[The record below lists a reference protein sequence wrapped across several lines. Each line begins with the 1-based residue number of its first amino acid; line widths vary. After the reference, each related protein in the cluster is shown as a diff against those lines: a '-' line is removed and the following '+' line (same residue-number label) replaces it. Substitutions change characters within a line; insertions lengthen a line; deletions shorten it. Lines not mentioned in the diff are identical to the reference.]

1 MGKKQV
7 FSSFFNNI
15 FFPVGAF
22 FLAVLLWLFVIS
34 GNNYTMMLDMPIE
47 ARNLNAQ
54 KTYLEEVPGSASVIL
69 EGKGRDLFKSFI
81 LKSYSEFKLV
91 LDLDGIS
98 QEYEF
103 ILNEYFDK
111 NPSKVVLPPSHNVRF
126 VEVVYP
132 NRIKIKLDE
141 IMEKKVP
148 VISNINKL
156 VRDGHIQIGKIEF
169 KPDSINIVGPR
180 VELDKINSVYT
191 VKDTL
196 NNLFKLT
203 EGQID
208 LLLANRLIKY
218 SSKRVNYLFNV
229 QQISERIIVDIPVNV
244 INKIKGI
251 RVFPSP
257 QTVSL
262 TLVGGV
268 NQIAKINSSDIS
280 VTVDFS
286 LWEMDKSF
294 YLPEV
299 LIPFDILNWKNLS
312 PRTIELGVA
321 REFK

>member
-1 MGKKQV
+1 MSKTQA
-7 FSSFFNNI
+7 SSSLFNNI

-22 FLAVLLWLFVIS
+22 FLAVLLWLFVVS
-34 GNNYTMMLDMPIE
+34 GNNYTMMLDIPIE

-54 KTYLEEVPGSASVIL
+54 KTYLEEVPSFASVIL

-103 ILNEYFDK
+103 ILNDYFDK

-141 IMEKKVP
+141 IMEKKVQ
-148 VISNINKL
+148 VLSNINEL
-156 VRDGHIQIGKIEF
+156 VKDGHIQIGKTEF
-169 KPDSINIVGPR
+169 QPDSINIIGPR
-180 VELDKINSVYT
+180 VELDKISSVYT

-203 EGQID
+203 KGQID
-208 LLLANRLIKY
+208 LLLPNRLIKY
-218 SSKRVNYLFNV
+218 SSKRVNYLFDV

-262 TLVGGV
+262 MLVGGV
-268 NQIAKINSSDIS
+268 EQISKIKPSDIS
-280 VTVDFS
+280 VIVDFN
-286 LWEMDKSF
+286 LWKMDKSF
-294 YLPEV
+294 YIPEV
-299 LIPFDILNWKNLS
+299 LVPFDILNWKNLS

-321 REFK
+321 RESK

>member
-1 MGKKQV
+1 MGKAK
-7 FSSFFNNI
+7 FSSSFFDNLI
-15 FFPVGAF
+15 FPVGAF

-54 KTYLEEVPGSASVIL
+54 KTYLEEVPGYASVIL

-81 LKSYSEFKLV
+81 LKSFSEFKLV

-103 ILNEYFDK
+103 ILNDYFDK

-141 IMEKKVP
+141 IMEKKVQ
-148 VISNINKL
+148 VLSNINEVVK
-156 VRDGHIQIGKIEF
+156 DGHIQIGKTVF
-169 KPDSINIVGPR
+169 NPDSINIIGPK
-180 VELDKINSVYT
+180 VELDNINSVYT

-196 NNLFKLT
+196 NNLFKHT
-203 EGQID
+203 KGQID
-208 LLLANRLIKY
+208 LLLPNRLIKY
-218 SSKRVNYLFNV
+218 SSKSVNYLFNV

-268 NQIAKINSSDIS
+268 EQIAKIKPSDIS
-280 VTVDFS
+280 VIVDFS

-294 YLPEV
+294 YMPEV
-299 LIPFDILNWKNLS
+299 LIPYDILNWKNLS

-321 REFK
+321 RESK

>member
-1 MGKKQV
+1 MGKTQV
-7 FSSFFNNI
+7 SSSFFNNI
-15 FFPVGAF
+15 VFPVGAF
-22 FLAVLLWLFVIS
+22 LLAVLLWLFVIS
-34 GNNYTMMLDMPIE
+34 GNNYTMMLDIPIE
-47 ARNLNAQ
+47 ARNLNVQ
-54 KTYLEEVPGSASVIL
+54 KTYLEEVPAYASVIL

-81 LKSYSEFKLV
+81 LKNYSEFKLV
-91 LDLDGIS
+91 LDLDGVY

-103 ILNEYFDK
+103 ILNDYFDK

-132 NRIKIKLDE
+132 NRIQIKLDE

-148 VISNINKL
+148 IFSNINEIVK
-156 VRDGHIQIGKIEF
+156 DGHVQVSKTEF
-169 KPDSINIVGPR
+169 KPDSIDIIGPK
-180 VELDKINSVYT
+180 VELDKINNVYT
-191 VKDTL
+191 IKDTL
-196 NNLFKLT
+196 IDLFKHT

-208 LLLANRLIKY
+208 LLVPNRLIKY
-218 SSKRVNYLFNV
+218 SSKIVNYSINV
-229 QQISERIIVDIPVNV
+229 QQISERIIADIPVNV

-268 NQIAKINSSDIS
+268 KQISIIKPSDIS
-280 VTVDFS
+280 VIVDFS
-286 LWEMDKSF
+286 SWEMDKNF
-294 YLPEV
+294 YMPKV

-321 REFK
+321 RETK

>member
-22 FLAVLLWLFVIS
+22 FLAVLLWLFVVS
-34 GNNYTMMLDMPIE
+34 GNNYTMMLDIPIE

-54 KTYLEEVPGSASVIL
+54 KTYLEEVPGFASVIL
-69 EGKGRDLFKSFI
+69 EGNGRDLFKSFI

-103 ILNEYFDK
+103 ILNDYFDK

-141 IMEKKVP
+141 IMEKKVQ
-148 VISNINKL
+148 VLSNINEL
-156 VRDGHIQIGKIEF
+156 VKDGHIQIGKTEF
-169 KPDSINIVGPR
+169 TPDSINIIGPK
-180 VELDKINSVYT
+180 VELDKINSIYT
-191 VKDTL
+191 IEDTL

-203 EGQID
+203 KGQID
-208 LLLANRLIKY
+208 LLLPNRLIKY
-218 SSKRVNYLFNV
+218 SSKQVNYLFNV

-268 NQIAKINSSDIS
+268 QQIAKIKPYDIS
-280 VTVDFS
+280 VVVDFS

-294 YLPEV
+294 YMPEV
-299 LIPFDILNWKNLS
+299 SIPFDILNWKNLS

-321 REFK
+321 RESK

>member
-22 FLAVLLWLFVIS
+22 FLAVLLWLFVVS
-34 GNNYTMMLDMPIE
+34 GNNYTMMLDIPIE

-54 KTYLEEVPGSASVIL
+54 KTYLEEVPSFASVIL

-81 LKSYSEFKLV
+81 LKGYSEFKLV

-103 ILNEYFDK
+103 ILNDYFDK

-141 IMEKKVP
+141 IMEKKVH
-148 VISNINKL
+148 ILSNINEL
-156 VRDGHIQIGKIEF
+156 VKDGHIKIGKIKF
-169 KPDSINIVGPR
+169 QPDSINIIGPR
-180 VELDKINSVYT
+180 VELNKINSVYT
-191 VKDTL
+191 IKDTL

-203 EGQID
+203 KGQID
-208 LLLANRLIKY
+208 LLLLNRLIKY
-218 SSKRVNYLFNV
+218 SSKRVNYILNV

-268 NQIAKINSSDIS
+268 NQISKIKPSDIS
-280 VTVDFS
+280 VIVDFN
-286 LWEMDKSF
+286 LWEIDKSF
-294 YLPEV
+294 YMPEV

-321 REFK
+321 RESK

>member
-1 MGKKQV
+1 MGKIQV
-7 FSSFFNNI
+7 SSSFFNNI
-15 FFPVGAF
+15 VFPVGAF

-54 KTYLEEVPGSASVIL
+54 KTYLKEVPGYASVIL

-81 LKSYSEFKLV
+81 LKNYSEFKLV

-103 ILNEYFDK
+103 ILNDYFDK
-111 NPSKVVLPPSHNVRF
+111 NPSKIVLPPSHNVSF

-132 NRIKIKLDE
+132 NRIQIKLDE
-141 IMEKKVP
+141 IMKKKVP
-148 VISNINKL
+148 VISNIYSL
-156 VRDGHIQIGKIEF
+156 VQDGHVQIGKTEF
-169 KPDSINIVGPR
+169 KPDSINIIGPR

-196 NNLFKLT
+196 YDLFNLT
-203 EGQID
+203 EGQIN
-208 LLLANRLIKY
+208 LLIPNRLIKY
-218 SSKRVNYLFNV
+218 SSNKVDYLFNI

-262 TLVGGV
+262 TLIGGLK
-268 NQIAKINSSDIS
+268 QISKIKPSDIS
-280 VTVDFS
+280 VIVDFRS
-286 LWEMDKSF
+286 WKMDKNF
-294 YLPEV
+294 YMPEV
-299 LIPFDILNWKNLS
+299 SIPFDILSWKNLS
-312 PRTIELGVA
+312 PRTVELGVA
-321 REFK
+321 RESK

>member
-22 FLAVLLWLFVIS
+22 FLAVLLWLFVVS
-34 GNNYTMMLDMPIE
+34 GNNYTMMLDIPIE

-54 KTYLEEVPGSASVIL
+54 KTYLEEVPSFASVIL

-81 LKSYSEFKLV
+81 LKGYSEFKLV

-103 ILNEYFDK
+103 ILNDYFDK

-141 IMEKKVP
+141 ILEKKVQ
-148 VISNINKL
+148 VLSNINEL
-156 VRDGHIQIGKIEF
+156 VKDGHIQIGKTEF
-169 KPDSINIVGPR
+169 QPDSINIIGPR

-203 EGQID
+203 KGQID
-208 LLLANRLIKY
+208 LLLPNRLIKY

-268 NQIAKINSSDIS
+268 KQIAKIKPSDIS
-280 VTVDFS
+280 VIVDFN

-294 YLPEV
+294 YMPKV
-299 LIPFDILNWKNLS
+299 FIPFDILNWKNLS

-321 REFK
+321 RESK

>member
-22 FLAVLLWLFVIS
+22 FLAVLLWLFVVS
-34 GNNYTMMLDMPIE
+34 GNNYTMMLDIPIE

-54 KTYLEEVPGSASVIL
+54 KTYLEEVPSFASVIL

-103 ILNEYFDK
+103 ILNDYFDK
-111 NPSKVVLPPSHNVRF
+111 NPSKVVLPPSHNVHF

-141 IMEKKVP
+141 IMKKKVQ
-148 VISNINKL
+148 VLSNINKL
-156 VRDGHIQIGKIEF
+156 VKDGHIQIGKTEF
-169 KPDSINIVGPR
+169 QPDSINIIGPK
-180 VELDKINSVYT
+180 VELDKINSIYT

-203 EGQID
+203 NGQID
-208 LLLANRLIKY
+208 LLLPNRLIKY
-218 SSKRVNYLFNV
+218 SSKTVNYLLNV

-268 NQIAKINSSDIS
+268 NQIARIKPSDIS
-280 VTVDFS
+280 VIVDFS

-294 YLPEV
+294 YMPEV

-321 REFK
+321 RESK

>member
-1 MGKKQV
+1 MVKTRV
-7 FSSFFNNI
+7 PSSFFTNI
-15 FFPVGAF
+15 FFPIGAF
-22 FLAVLLWLFVIS
+22 SLAVLLWLFVIS
-34 GNNYTMMLDMPIE
+34 GNNFTMMLDMPIE

-54 KTYLEEVPGSASVIL
+54 KTYLEEVPAFASVIL
-69 EGKGRDLFKSFI
+69 EGKGRDLFKSFV
-81 LKSYSEFKLV
+81 LKNYSEFKLV

-103 ILNEYFDK
+103 ILNDYFDK

-141 IMEKKVP
+141 IMEKSVP
-148 VISNINKL
+148 VLSNINEL
-156 VRDGHIQIGKIEF
+156 VKDGHIQIGPTEF
-169 KPDSINIVGPR
+169 KPDSIKIIGPR
-180 VELDKINSVYT
+180 VELDKITSVYT

-208 LLLANRLIKY
+208 LLLQNRLIKY
-218 SSKRVNYLFNV
+218 SSERVNYTFNV

-268 NQIAKINSSDIS
+268 KQIANIKPSDIS
-280 VTVDFS
+280 VIVDFS
-286 LWEMDKSF
+286 LWEIDKSF
-294 YLPEV
+294 YMPEV
-299 LIPFDILNWKNLS
+299 LIPFDIINWKNLS

-321 REFK
+321 RESK

>member
-22 FLAVLLWLFVIS
+22 FLAVLLWLFVVS
-34 GNNYTMMLDMPIE
+34 GNNYTMMLDIPIE

-54 KTYLEEVPGSASVIL
+54 KTYLEEVPGFASVIL

-81 LKSYSEFKLV
+81 LKRYSEFKLV

-103 ILNEYFDK
+103 ILNDYFDK

-141 IMEKKVP
+141 IMEKKVQ
-148 VISNINKL
+148 VLSNINEL
-156 VRDGHIQIGKIEF
+156 VKDGHIQIGKIEF
-169 KPDSINIVGPR
+169 QPDSINIIGPK
-180 VELDKINSVYT
+180 VELDKINNVYT

-196 NNLFKLT
+196 NNLDKLT
-203 EGQID
+203 KGEID
-208 LLLANRLIKY
+208 LLLPNRLIKY
-218 SSKRVNYLFNV
+218 SSERVDYLSDV

-268 NQIAKINSSDIS
+268 KQISKIKPSDIS
-280 VTVDFS
+280 VIVDFNS
-286 LWEMDKSF
+286 WEMDKSF
-294 YLPEV
+294 YMPEV

-321 REFK
+321 RESK

>member
-1 MGKKQV
+1 MGKTQV
-7 FSSFFNNI
+7 SSSFFNNI

-22 FLAVLLWLFVIS
+22 FLAVLLWLFVVS
-34 GNNYTMMLDMPIE
+34 GNNYTMMLDIPIE

-54 KTYLEEVPGSASVIL
+54 KTYLEEVPGFASVIL

-81 LKSYSEFKLV
+81 LKSYSDFKLV

-103 ILNEYFDK
+103 ILNDYFDK

-141 IMEKKVP
+141 IMEKKVQ
-148 VISNINKL
+148 VLSNINEL
-156 VRDGHIQIGKIEF
+156 VKDGHIQIGKTEF
-169 KPDSINIVGPR
+169 QPDSINIIGPR

-203 EGQID
+203 KGQID
-208 LLLANRLIKY
+208 LLLPNRLIKY
-218 SSKRVNYLFNV
+218 SSKRVNYLSNV

-244 INKIKGI
+244 INKVKGI

-268 NQIAKINSSDIS
+268 KQISKIKPSEIS
-280 VTVDFS
+280 VIVDFN

-294 YLPEV
+294 YMPEV

-321 REFK
+321 RESK

>member
-1 MGKKQV
+1 MGKAK
-7 FSSFFNNI
+7 FSSSFFDNLI
-15 FFPVGAF
+15 FPVGAF

-81 LKSYSEFKLV
+81 LKNYSEFKLV

-98 QEYEF
+98 QEYVF
-103 ILNEYFDK
+103 ILNDYFDK

-141 IMEKKVP
+141 IMEKKVQ
-148 VISNINKL
+148 VLSNINEL
-156 VRDGHIQIGKIEF
+156 VKDGHIQIGKTEF
-169 KPDSINIVGPR
+169 TPDSIIIIGPK
-180 VELDKINSVYT
+180 VELDKINSIYT
-191 VKDTL
+191 IEDTL

-203 EGQID
+203 KGQID
-208 LLLANRLIKY
+208 LLLPNRLIKY
-218 SSKRVNYLFNV
+218 SSKTVNYFFNV
-229 QQISERIIVDIPVNV
+229 QQISERIVVDIPVNV

-268 NQIAKINSSDIS
+268 NQIAKIKPSDIS
-280 VTVDFS
+280 VIVDFS

-294 YLPEV
+294 YMPEV

-321 REFK
+321 RESK

>member
-1 MGKKQV
+1 MGKAK
-7 FSSFFNNI
+7 FSSSFFDNLI
-15 FFPVGAF
+15 FPVGAF

-54 KTYLEEVPGSASVIL
+54 KTYLEEVPGFASVIL

-98 QEYEF
+98 QEYVF
-103 ILNEYFDK
+103 VLNDYFDK

-141 IMEKKVP
+141 IMEKKVQ
-148 VISNINKL
+148 VLSNINEL
-156 VRDGHIQIGKIEF
+156 VKDGHIQIGKTEF
-169 KPDSINIVGPR
+169 TPDSINIIGPK
-180 VELDKINSVYT
+180 VELDKINSIYT
-191 VKDTL
+191 IEDTL

-203 EGQID
+203 KGQID
-208 LLLANRLIKY
+208 LLLPNRLIKY
-218 SSKRVNYLFNV
+218 SSKTVNYFFNV
-229 QQISERIIVDIPVNV
+229 QQISERIVVDIPVNV

-268 NQIAKINSSDIS
+268 NQIAKIKPSDIS
-280 VTVDFS
+280 VIVDFS

-294 YLPEV
+294 YMPDV

-321 REFK
+321 RESK

>member
-1 MGKKQV
+1 MSKTQV
-7 FSSFFNNI
+7 SSSFFNNI
-15 FFPVGAF
+15 VFPVGAF

-34 GNNYTMMLDMPIE
+34 GNNYTMMLDIPIE

-54 KTYLEEVPGSASVIL
+54 KTYLEEVPASASVIL

-81 LKSYSEFKLV
+81 LKNYSEFKLV

-103 ILNEYFDK
+103 ILNDYFDK
-111 NPSKVVLPPSHNVRF
+111 NPSKVVLPTAHNVRF

-132 NRIKIKLDE
+132 NRIQIKLDE

-148 VISNINKL
+148 VLSNINEIIK
-156 VRDGHIQIGKIEF
+156 DGHVQIGNIEF
-169 KPDSINIVGPR
+169 EPDSINIIGPR
-180 VELDKINSVYT
+180 VELDKINNIYT
-191 VKDTL
+191 IKDTL

-203 EGQID
+203 ESQID
-208 LLLANRLIKY
+208 LLASNRLIKY
-218 SSKRVNYLFNV
+218 SFKRVNYLLNV

-268 NQIAKINSSDIS
+268 KQIAKIKPSDIS
-280 VTVDFS
+280 VIVDFS
-286 LWEMDKSF
+286 LWEIDKSF
-294 YLPEV
+294 YIPEV
-299 LIPFDILNWKNLS
+299 LIPYDILNWKNLS

-321 REFK
+321 RESK